1 MMRSTATSGAPP
13 NIINASKVFGGFGS
27 SFAFSNVFGFFVGDA
42 TTTRLSLALSGA
54 FLLNLVGVMVSGA
67 VVKRESDTFFND

>member
-1 MMRSTATSGAPP
+1 MDSARPLHSATSLA
-13 NIINASKVFGGFGS
+13 
-27 SFAFSNVFGFFVGDA
+27 FFVGDA